1 MSTNRNDRAFNVTQG
16 NTRYTRGGV
25 SDVYNTRVGWWERNV
40 LAEDTTDLFF
50 DVSNRTEGRPDLIAY
65 EVYGSTTYMWVVLQF
80 NNIIDINEEL
90 ISGAVIKLP
99 TPTRLNTVLL
109 ANSAGGKRVSG

>member
-1 MSTNRNDRAFNVTQG
+1 MSNRNDREFNVTQG

-40 LAEDTTDLFF
+40 LGEDATDLFF
-50 DVSNRTEGRPDLIAY
+50 DVSSKTALRPDLIAY

-80 NNIIDINEEL
+80 NNIIDVNETL
-90 ISGAVIKLP
+90 IEGATIKLP

-109 ANSAGGKRVSG
+109 ANSSGGKRVIG